1 MSDPILIDPK
11 TLAEQAQ
18 HLAGQIRLSEMD
30 ERVSRHEFLAE
41 RQTPVSF
48 ALQGGCDKRQRL
60 YLDLSVSAQ
69 LSLVCQR
76 CMQPLPFALNEQAR
90 IVLFDSEEALDEAM
104 VAEEELEGMLPEAQ
118 LDVGTLVEEQIL
130 MALLY
135 APCHESCHSDK
146 LDAVNQDRPNPFA
159 ALAALKSGR

>member
-48 ALQGGCDKRQRL
+48 ALQAAATNG
-60 YLDLSVSAQ
+60 SACIWTCRFQ
-69 LSLVCQR
+69 HSCRWFANAACSR
-76 CMQPLPFALNEQAR
+76 CPLL
-90 IVLFDSEEALDEAM
+90 
-104 VAEEELEGMLPEAQ
+104 
-118 LDVGTLVEEQIL
+118 
-130 MALLY
+130 
-135 APCHESCHSDK
+135 
-146 LDAVNQDRPNPFA
+146 
-159 ALAALKSGR
+159 